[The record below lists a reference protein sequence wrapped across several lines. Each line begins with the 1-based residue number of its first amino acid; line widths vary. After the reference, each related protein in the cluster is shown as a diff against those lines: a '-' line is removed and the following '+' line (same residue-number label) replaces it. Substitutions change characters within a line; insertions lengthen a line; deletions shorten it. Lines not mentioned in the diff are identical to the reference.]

1 MVQLQVETGKGIT
14 FAIRDGLKNQGVD
27 VSSIDASTWNSIM
40 TEVSSE
46 NDTKKSN
53 GKKEL
58 YTGGNDLFGSTRNNF
73 VVNKGA
79 INLEETTWNKIVNI
93 VQNKPVAKVE
103 QKAPANEG
111 KQASFIQADA
121 ESGRQSFDSSSRQ
134 TFTNLGATV
143 SDWDENICT
152 VSKDGHTMKFKV
164 DNQGN
169 CDIIGEK
176 EGDILYLMSLLES
189 DPAQIEAARKRDK
202 FFKDHQLA
210 NEKTQQRTIITKVD
224 GKPTLVL
231 EFVNTENGKY
241 YYLDD
246 NGDQV
251 IPD

>member
-1 MVQLQVETGKGIT
+1 MVQLQVEAGKGIT

-27 VSSIDASTWNSIM
+27 VSSIDASTWNSII

-58 YTGGNDLFGSTRNNF
+58 YTGGNNLFGSTRNNF
-73 VVNKGA
+73 VVDEGA

-93 VQNKPVAKVE
+93 VQNKPVEKVE
-103 QKAPANEG
+103 QKTPANEG

-121 ESGRQSFDSSSRQ
+121 ESGRQSFDSSIQS
-134 TFTNLGATV
+134 FKNLGATV
-143 SDWDENICT
+143 SDWDGNICT
-152 VSKDGHTMKFKV
+152 VSKDGHIMKFKV

-176 EGDILYLMSLLES
+176 EGDILYLMNLLES
-189 DPAQIEAARKRDK
+189 DPAQAETGKKRDK

-210 NEKTQQRTIITKVD
+210 NEKTQQRTIITKVN

-241 YYLDD
+241 YYLDN

>member
-1 MVQLQVETGKGIT
+1 MVQLQVQSGKGIT
-14 FAIRDGLKNQGVD
+14 YAIRDGLKNQGVD
-27 VSSIDASTWNSIM
+27 VSSIDANTWNSIM

-53 GKKEL
+53 GQKGI
-58 YTGGNDLFGSTRNNF
+58 YSGGSNLFGSAKSNF
-73 VVNKGA
+73 VVDKGA

-93 VQNKPVAKVE
+93 VQNKPVEKTQQTASVG
-103 QKAPANEG
+103 EG

-134 TFTNLGATV
+134 TFINLGATV
-143 SDWDENICT
+143 SDWDGNICT

-169 CDIIGEK
+169 CDIIGENND
-176 EGDILYLMSLLES
+176 DILYLMNLLES
-189 DPAQIEAARKRDK
+189 DPAQAKTGKKRDK
-202 FFKDHQLA
+202 FFKDHQLT
-210 NEKTQQRTIITKVD
+210 NENTQQRTIITKVD

>member
-1 MVQLQVETGKGIT
+1 MVQLQVEAGKGIT

-73 VVNKGA
+73 VVDEGA

-93 VQNKPVAKVE
+93 VQNKPVEKVE
-103 QKAPANEG
+103 KQTPANEG

-121 ESGRQSFDSSSRQ
+121 ESGRQSFDSSIQS
-134 TFTNLGATV
+134 FKNLGATV
-143 SDWDENICT
+143 SDWDGNICT
-152 VSKDGHTMKFKV
+152 VSKDGHIMKFKV

-176 EGDILYLMSLLES
+176 EGDILYLMNLLES
-189 DPAQIEAARKRDK
+189 DPAQAETGKKRDK

-210 NEKTQQRTIITKVD
+210 NEKTQQRTIITKVN

-241 YYLDD
+241 YYLDN